1 MTKLTEMQTT
11 ILTKASNRADG
22 FLTRP
27 GSLHGTAAVK
37 VAAKLLDQALVQEV
51 PAKLS
56 WPIWR
61 MDKDGRAFSLKIL
74 KAGRMLVQS
83 SPDKVASKSGPK
95 DALSASTAKPGE
107 ADARASGIPVTNGE
121 GKPGGKREIVL
132 GLLQRQGGAS
142 IGDLMAATG
151 WLPHSTRAALTGLRK
166 TGLAIERSQHS
177 EDQTS
182 VYRIVPVNAAEAA

>member
-1 MTKLTEMQTT
+1 MTKLTDTQRT
-11 ILTKASNRADG
+11 ILITACSRADG

-27 GSLHGTAAVK
+27 VTLHGTAAVK
-37 VAAKLLDQALVQEV
+37 VAAKLIDQALVQEV

-61 MDKDGRAFSLKIL
+61 MNEDGRAFSLKIL
-74 KAGRMLVQS
+74 KEGRMLVQS
-83 SPDKVASKSGPK
+83 SPDKVAGKPGSK
-95 DALSASTAKPGE
+95 DALPASTAKPSE
-107 ADARASGIPVTNGE
+107 ADTIGSAVKNGD
-121 GKPGGKREIVL
+121 GKPGGKREVVL
-132 GLLQRQGGAS
+132 CLLQRQGGAS

-166 TGLAIERSQHS
+166 TGLAIERSLHP